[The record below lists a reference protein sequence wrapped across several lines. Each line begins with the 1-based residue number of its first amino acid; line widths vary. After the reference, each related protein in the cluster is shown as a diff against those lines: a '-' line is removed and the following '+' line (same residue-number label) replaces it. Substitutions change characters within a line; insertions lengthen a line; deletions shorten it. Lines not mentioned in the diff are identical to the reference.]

1 MSGCDRILF
10 LDRTEKVNFLPPRKP
25 PRQKTFTR
33 EFFVHVSSKQHC
45 PIESFISV
53 GINLVNVPS
62 CVFTMQINEVASV
75 KLLKHVYVVSSLA
88 FMSTN
93 RLKISGAAYYYA
105 VCYIHYIYFF
115 QVVERNAQ
123 PEMSL
128 LQYLRNYCIL

>member
-1 MSGCDRILF
+1 
-10 LDRTEKVNFLPPRKP
+10 
-25 PRQKTFTR
+25 
-33 EFFVHVSSKQHC
+33 
-45 PIESFISV
+45 
-53 GINLVNVPS
+53 
-62 CVFTMQINEVASV
+62 MQINEVASV

-105 VCYIHYIYFF
+105 VCYIHYIFFF